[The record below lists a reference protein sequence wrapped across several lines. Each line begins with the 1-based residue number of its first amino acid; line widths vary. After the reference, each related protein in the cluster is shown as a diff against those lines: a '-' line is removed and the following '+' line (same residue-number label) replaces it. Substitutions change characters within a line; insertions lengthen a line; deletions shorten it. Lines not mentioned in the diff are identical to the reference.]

1 MTDAA
6 AHRNSPE
13 VPLADRQADDVPAH
27 WLLARLGKK
36 VLRPGGRQLTT
47 RLVGML
53 PLRDAAVVEL
63 APGLGLTARLLLQ
76 RHPSSYT
83 GVENDED
90 AAAIAAQSVGDR
102 GTIVVGDAK
111 RTGLADASYDVVLNE
126 AMLTMNTN
134 AHKGEILDEARRI
147 LRPGGRYAVH
157 ELALV
162 PDDIAHETAEDVRLS
177 LVRSQKVNTRPLTT
191 PEWRAL
197 FAEHGF
203 EVEQVVHAPMRLLH
217 FRRLLADEG
226 VRGTLRIAGNYLR
239 DADVR
244 RRVNTMRAAFRRNEK
259 DIAAIAI
266 VARRPVA
273 SGPEDSTPK
282 NKETP

>member
-1 MTDAA
+1 MSGTAA
-6 AHRNSPE
+6 SPHD
-13 VPLADRQADDVPAH
+13 VPLSDRRAQDVPAH

-53 PLRDAAVVEL
+53 PLRGADVVEL
-63 APGLGLTARLLLQ
+63 APGLGLTARLLLDAG
-76 RHPSSYT
+76 PASYT
-83 GVENDED
+83 GVEGDTD
-90 AAAIAAQSVGDR
+90 AAAIAAQSIGAR
-102 GTIVVGDAK
+102 GTIAVGDAK
-111 RTGLADASYDVVLNE
+111 RTGLAGASCDVVLNE

-134 AHKGEILDEARRI
+134 AHKGEILDEVSRI

-162 PDDIAHETAEDVRLS
+162 PDDIPLASAEDVRLS

-191 PEWRAL
+191 PEWQSL
-197 FAEHGF
+197 FAAHGF
-203 EVEQVVHAPMRLLH
+203 VVEQIVHAPMRLLH

-244 RRVNTMRAAFRRNEK
+244 RRVNTMRAAFQRNEK
-259 DIAAIAI
+259 HIAAIAI
-266 VARRPVA
+266 VARKA
-273 SGPEDSTPK
+273 TASTPGSAGEAAIQ
-282 NKETP
+282 ETP

>member
-13 VPLADRQADDVPAH
+13 VPLADRRADDVPAH

-53 PLRDAAVVEL
+53 PLRGADVVEL
-63 APGLGLTARLLLQ
+63 APGLGLTARLLLDAQ
-76 RHPSSYT
+76 PASYT
-83 GVENDED
+83 GVEDDAD

-102 GTIVVGDAK
+102 GTVTVGDAK
-111 RTGLADASYDVVLNE
+111 KTGLADASCDVVLNE

-134 AHKGEILDEARRI
+134 AHKGQILDEVARI
-147 LRPGGRYAVH
+147 LRPGGCYAVH
-157 ELALV
+157 ELARV
-162 PDDIAHETAEDVRLS
+162 PDDILTGTAEDVRLS

-191 PEWRAL
+191 PEWRSL

-203 EVEQVVHAPMRLLH
+203 VVEKVEHAPMRLLH

-239 DADVR
+239 DADIR
-244 RRVNTMRAAFRRNEK
+244 HRVNTMRASFRRNEK
-259 DIAAIAI
+259 HIAAIAI
-266 VARRPVA
+266 VARRA
-273 SGPEDSTPK
+273 AASTPA
-282 NKETP
+282 TPTPEESS

>member
-1 MTDAA
+1 MTDDAGA
-6 AHRNSPE
+6 Q
-13 VPLADRQADDVPAH
+13 VPLADRRADDVPAH

-53 PLRDAAVVEL
+53 PLRGADVVEL
-63 APGLGLTARLLLQ
+63 APGLGLTAALLLDAK
-76 RHPSSYT
+76 PASYI
-83 GVENDED
+83 GVENDAD
-90 AAAIAAQSVGDR
+90 AAAFAARVIGDR
-102 GTIVVGDAK
+102 GTVVVGEAQH
-111 RTGLADASYDVVLNE
+111 TGLADASCDIVLTE

-134 AHKGEILDEARRI
+134 AHKGEILDEVARI

-162 PDDIAHETAEDVRLS
+162 PDDIPVATAEDVRLS
-177 LVRSQKVNTRPLTT
+177 LVRSQKVNTRPQTT
-191 PEWRAL
+191 PEWTAL
-197 FAEHGF
+197 FERHGF
-203 EVEQVVHAPMRLLH
+203 VVEHVVHAPMRLLH

-226 VRGTLRIAGNYLR
+226 VRGTLHIAGNYLR

-259 DIAAIAI
+259 HIAAVAI
-266 VARRPVA
+266 IARRA
-273 SGPEDSTPK
+273 AASTPGTE
-282 NKETP
+282 ETP